1 VFPRVEIRH
10 LLAVIA
16 VAEEL
21 NFRRAADRLH
31 ITQPALS
38 KQITDLEAEHQFHL
52 FTRDKRR
59 IVELTD
65 AGRLFVEEA
74 RSALSHTERAVHLAR
89 AAHNGSDSILTIGR
103 SPYANHDWVTELL
116 AIRLPLYP
124 RLEIRLKTQF
134 AREAVHSVLVGEVNL
149 ALVTA
154 PPQDA
159 QLTAVPFAPAPLY
172 AVLPENHPAAHK
184 ERLVLQDL
192 AKDEWILF
200 PKRFDP
206 VVFEAIMDAAQCG
219 SIAPKN
225 AHDVIAPQQAVDLV
239 SEHLGVALLTQPSAT
254 GFHADGVVVKPLSD
268 TSLCFNTCV
277 ILRADNTSRLIEEYV
292 RMFLRR
298 YSSQRLPPKQVELSS
313 SAQVLGWK
321 TPIPPSRP

>member
-1 VFPRVEIRH
+1 MFPNLEVRH
-10 LLAVIA
+10 LHAV
-16 VAEEL
+16 VVLAEER
-21 NFRRAADRLH
+21 NFTRAADRLH

-52 FTRDKRR
+52 FTRHKRR

-89 AAHNGSDSILTIGR
+89 AAHNGSDTILTIGR
-103 SPYANHDWVTELL
+103 SPYANHDWVSALL

-134 AREAVHSVLVGEVNL
+134 ARESVHSVLVGEVNL
-149 ALVTA
+149 VLVTA
-154 PPQDA
+154 PPEDA
-159 QLTAVPFAPAPLY
+159 QITAVPFAPAPLY

-192 AKDEWILF
+192 AMDEWILF

-219 SIAPKN
+219 SIAPKH
-225 AHDVIAPQQAVDLV
+225 AHDVIAPQQAVELV
-239 SEHLGVALLTQPSAT
+239 SEHLGVAILTQPSAT
-254 GFHADGVVVKPLSD
+254 DFHADGVVVKPLSD
-268 TSLCFNTCV
+268 ASLCFNTCV
-277 ILRADNTSRLIEEYV
+277 ILRADNSSRLVEEYV

-298 YSSQRLPPKQVELSS
+298 YSSQRLPPKPTELSL
-313 SAQVLGWK
+313 SARVVNLK
-321 TPIPPSRP
+321 TVIPGPRP

>member
-1 VFPRVEIRH
+1 VFPSVEIRH

-321 TPIPPSRP
+321 TPIPPSQP

>member
-1 VFPRVEIRH
+1 
-10 LLAVIA
+10 
-16 VAEEL
+16 
-21 NFRRAADRLH
+21 
-31 ITQPALS
+31 
-38 KQITDLEAEHQFHL
+38 
-52 FTRDKRR
+52 
-59 IVELTD
+59 
-65 AGRLFVEEA
+65 
-74 RSALSHTERAVHLAR
+74 
-89 AAHNGSDSILTIGR
+89 
-103 SPYANHDWVTELL
+103 
-116 AIRLPLYP
+116 
-124 RLEIRLKTQF
+124 
-134 AREAVHSVLVGEVNL
+134 VNL

-159 QLTAVPFAPAPLY
+159 QITAVPFAPAPLY

-239 SEHLGVALLTQPSAT
+239 SEHLGVALLTQPSTT

-268 TSLCFNTCV
+268 ASLCFNTCV

-298 YSSQRLPPKQVELSS
+298 YSSQRLAPKQVKLSI
-313 SAQVLGWK
+313 SA
-321 TPIPPSRP
+321 